1 MINLKQHYP
10 ISAIYD
16 LVERLYFEIKKH
28 KEFYEKFFKGIKLE
42 ELIRI
47 QKETFAYLF
56 GYTDKDPNVDLYESH
71 KHLNIKD
78 EDWHEFVQIF
88 TKVLKDAHLP
98 EEHIQHILEKV
109 SGFKNDIIKKD

>member
-10 ISAIYD
+10 VSAIYD

-56 GYTDKDPNVDLYESH
+56 GYTDKDPNVACSNLKGRLY
-71 KHLNIKD
+71 
-78 EDWHEFVQIF
+78 
-88 TKVLKDAHLP
+88 
-98 EEHIQHILEKV
+98 
-109 SGFKNDIIKKD
+109 

>member
-10 ISAIYD
+10 VSAIYD
-16 LVERLYFEIKKH
+16 LVERLYFELKKH

-42 ELIRI
+42 KLIQL

-56 GYTDKDPNVDLYESH
+56 GYTDKNPNINLYESH

-78 EDWHEFVQIF
+78 EDWFEFVQIL
-88 TKVLKDAHLP
+88 TKVLKDAKLP
-98 EEHIQHILEKV
+98 EDHIQHILEKV
-109 SGFKNDIIKKD
+109 SSYKDEIIKKD